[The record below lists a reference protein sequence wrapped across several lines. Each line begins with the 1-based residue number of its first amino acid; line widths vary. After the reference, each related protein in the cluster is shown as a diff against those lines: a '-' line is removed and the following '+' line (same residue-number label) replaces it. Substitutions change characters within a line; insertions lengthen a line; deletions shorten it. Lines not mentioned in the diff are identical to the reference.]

1 MGLRGILVSN
11 RIWSNRWYFLSPQKV
26 WVSNPHA
33 VTLIYIFF
41 FVDLLRQLFLN
52 LQQMQCDG
60 SKFSNNTDPL
70 VELEKIASGKGF
82 VISDNEGSGN
92 CMFYALSEQLN
103 LVKGIKISHG
113 KLRQTIVQYLL
124 KNPSLVS
131 SVFHF
136 VVLVKKILT
145 YMYTVCID
153 VHPYIWNMY
162 MHT

>member
-1 MGLRGILVSN
+1 
-11 RIWSNRWYFLSPQKV
+11 
-26 WVSNPHA
+26 
-33 VTLIYIFF
+33 
-41 FVDLLRQLFLN
+41 
-52 LQQMQCDG
+52 MQCDG
-60 SKFSNNTDPL
+60 SKFSNNADPL

-131 SVFHF
+131 LVFHF

-145 YMYTVCID
+145 YMYTVCIE
-153 VHPYIWNMY
+153 VHPYI
-162 MHT
+162 